1 MTVSL
6 NPYLNFKGST
16 RQAMEFYRSV
26 FDGTLTVSTFAEFHA
41 SSDPSEDELVM
52 HSALEGP
59 DGITLMAADVPNRM
73 EYRPGTNF
81 SISLSGDD
89 ESKLRGYFEKLAEG
103 GSTSMPLN
111 QATWGDVFGVC
122 TDKFGVSWLV
132 NISGQSA
139 SAVA

>member
-1 MTVSL
+1 MPISL
-6 NPYLNFKGST
+6 NPYLNFRGNT
-16 RQAMEFYRSV
+16 RDAMEFYSSV
-26 FDGTLTVSTFAEFHA
+26 FGGTLTVSTFAEFHA
-41 SSDPSEDELVM
+41 STDPSEDDLVM
-52 HSALEGP
+52 HSALEAP

-89 ESKLRGYFEKLAEG
+89 EVKLRGYFEKLAEG
-103 GSTSMPLN
+103 GATSMPLN
-111 QATWGDVFGVC
+111 QAPWGDVFGMC

-132 NISGQSA
+132 NITGQSA